1 MTRSKEGSARSRVFP
16 AAEER
21 RRSQRVMIQ
30 VPVSL
35 TYTVAD
41 QSVTV
46 RAHTESVNDHGA
58 MILCTRSIDSGTR
71 LEVQN
76 DRSRQRQP
84 GRVTRAPRDTSE
96 GFLVP
101 VEFDAPIPGFWGISF
116 PPTNWK
122 PPDD

>member
-1 MTRSKEGSARSRVFP
+1 VSRTKVSP
-16 AAEER
+16 IRTHAVAPGEER

-35 TYTVAD
+35 TYTVAG

-46 RAHTESVNDHGA
+46 RAHTVSVNDHGA
-58 MILCTRSIDSGTR
+58 MILCTRAIDSGTR
-71 LEVQN
+71 LELQN

-84 GRVTRAPRDTSE
+84 GRVTRAPRYTSN

-101 VEFDAPIPGFWGISF
+101 VEFDAPVPGFWGISF
-116 PPTNWK
+116 PPTDWK

>member
-1 MTRSKEGSARSRVFP
+1 MTRTKDSSRGGRAVAP
-16 AAEER
+16 AEER

-76 DRSRQRQP
+76 DRSRLRQP

-101 VEFDAPIPGFWGISF
+101 VEFDAPVPGFWGISF

>member
-1 MTRSKEGSARSRVFP
+1 MTRSKEGSARSGVFP

-21 RRSQRVMIQ
+21 RRSQRVIIQ

-35 TYTVAD
+35 SYLVAG
-41 QSVTV
+41 QTVTV
-46 RAHTESVNDHGA
+46 RAHTVSVNDHGA

-76 DRSRQRQP
+76 DRSRLRQP

-101 VEFDAPIPGFWGISF
+101 VEFDPPIPGFWGISF
-116 PPTNWK
+116 PTTNWK

>member
-35 TYTVAD
+35 TYTVAS

-46 RAHTESVNDHGA
+46 RAHTVSLNDHGA
-58 MILCTRSIDSGTR
+58 MILCTREIDSDTR

-76 DRSRQRQP
+76 DRSRLRQP
-84 GRVTRAPRDTSE
+84 GRVTRAPRYTPE

-101 VEFDAPIPGFWGISF
+101 VEFDAPVPGFWGISF

-122 PPDD
+122 PPED